1 MNVQVV
7 FQQMLV
13 IVALVC
19 LGIWMYKKQY
29 ISDEM
34 TGKLSS
40 IVVDVCNPMLCI
52 SCGLSAGEATS
63 RRNIAVGMLTGAIIY
78 LLTVILGFLVPK
90 LCRIKR
96 DQQKFYNMML
106 VYANTGFIGIPVAK
120 AVLPAEA
127 MVYVVIVNILF
138 SVLVYTHGVMVMRAG
153 KKETGQ
159 KEGPRFKI
167 TFGLLCSI
175 FTIVIFWFHFSLP
188 QMATDCT
195 AYIGNATTFLSMS
208 LLGCS
213 FAAISLKALFAN
225 RDLYLFSVIKMLLIP
240 LGIGYLMKIFGVD
253 ERMLEAFV
261 LMLAMPAANLP
272 LMMAKKNGEDT
283 QILTRG
289 ILLTTMLTP
298 VTLTLVTFLIS
309 RM

>member
-19 LGIWMYKKQY
+19 LGMWMYKKNY

-52 SCGLSAGEATS
+52 SCGLSAGEAAS
-63 RRNIAVGMLTGAIIY
+63 RRNIAMGMLLGILMY
-78 LLTVILGFLVPK
+78 LLTIILGFLIPK

-120 AVLPAEA
+120 AILPAEA
-127 MVYVVIVNILF
+127 MV
-138 SVLVYTHGVMVMRAG
+138 
-153 KKETGQ
+153 
-159 KEGPRFKI
+159 
-167 TFGLLCSI
+167 
-175 FTIVIFWFHFSLP
+175 IFWFHLSLP
-188 QMATDCT
+188 QMAADCI

-213 FAAISLKALFAN
+213 FAVTSIHDLFSN
-225 RDLYLFSVIKMLLIP
+225 RDLYLFSVIKMLLI
-240 LGIGYLMKIFGVD
+240 
-253 ERMLEAFV
+253 
-261 LMLAMPAANLP
+261 
-272 LMMAKKNGEDT
+272 
-283 QILTRG
+283 
-289 ILLTTMLTP
+289 LLTTMLTP
-298 VTLTLVTFLIS
+298 VTLTIVTYIIS
-309 RM
+309 KM

>member
-19 LGIWMYKKQY
+19 LGIWMYKRKY

-34 TGKLSS
+34 TEKLSS

-52 SCGLSAGEATS
+52 SCGLTAGEAAS
-63 RRNIAVGMLTGAIIY
+63 RRNIAIGMLVGAIIY
-78 LLTVILGFLVPK
+78 LVTVVLGFLIPK
-90 LCRIKR
+90 FCRIKR
-96 DQQKFYNMML
+96 DQQKFYNMMI

-120 AVLPAEA
+120 AILPAEA

-138 SVLVYTHGVMVMRAG
+138 SLLVYTHGIVVTGAG
-153 KKETGQ
+153 GNNTKVS
-159 KEGPRFKI
+159 
-167 TFGLLCSI
+167 FGLLCSI
-175 FTIVIFWFHFSLP
+175 LTIVIFWFHISLP
-188 QMATDCT
+188 KMASDCIT
-195 AYIGNATTFLSMS
+195 YIGNATTFLSMS

-213 FAAISLKALFAN
+213 FAVISFKELFAN
-225 RDLYLFSVIKMLLIP
+225 RDMYLFSVIKMLVIP
-240 LGIGYLMKIFGVD
+240 LAGGYVMKLFGVNEWMRD
-253 ERMLEAFV
+253 AFV

-283 QILTRG
+283 EILTQG

-298 VTLTLVTFLIS
+298 VTLTIVTYIIC
-309 RM
+309 

>member
-13 IVALVC
+13 IVVLVC
-19 LGIWMYKKQY
+19 LGIWMYKRKY

-34 TGKLSS
+34 TEKLSS

-52 SCGLSAGEATS
+52 SCGLTAGEAAS
-63 RRNIAVGMLTGAIIY
+63 RRNIAIGLLVGAIIY
-78 LLTVILGFLVPK
+78 LVTVVLGFLIPK

-96 DQQKFYNMML
+96 DQQKFYNMMI

-120 AVLPAEA
+120 AILPAEA
-127 MVYVVIVNILF
+127 MVYVVIINILF
-138 SVLVYTHGVMVMRAG
+138 SLLVYTHGIAVMGAG
-153 KKETGQ
+153 SSNRKVS
-159 KEGPRFKI
+159 
-167 TFGLLCSI
+167 FGLLCSI
-175 FTIVIFWFHFSLP
+175 LTIVIFWFHISLP
-188 QMATDCT
+188 QMAADCIT
-195 AYIGNATTFLSMS
+195 YIGNATTFLSMS

-213 FAAISLKALFAN
+213 FAVISFKDLFAN
-225 RDLYLFSVIKMLLIP
+225 RDMYLFSVIKMLLIP
-240 LGIGYLMKIFGVD
+240 LAGGYVMKLFGVNEWMRD
-253 ERMLEAFV
+253 AFV

-283 QILTRG
+283 EILTQG

-298 VTLTLVTFLIS
+298 VTLTIVTYIIC
-309 RM
+309 

>member
-1 MNVQVV
+1 MRS
-7 FQQMLV
+7 FFWKRL
-13 IVALVC
+13 
-19 LGIWMYKKQY
+19 
-29 ISDEM
+29 
-34 TGKLSS
+34 
-40 IVVDVCNPMLCI
+40 
-52 SCGLSAGEATS
+52 
-63 RRNIAVGMLTGAIIY
+63 
-78 LLTVILGFLVPK
+78 F
-90 LCRIKR
+90 LCRGLISLKGIKAFFTGT
-96 DQQKFYNMML
+96 DFNNIFYIIDEDLSVTQMP
-106 VYANTGFIGIPVAK
+106 GIK
-120 AVLPAEA
+120 
-127 MVYVVIVNILF
+127 N
-138 SVLVYTHGVMVMRAG
+138 
-153 KKETGQ
+153 
-159 KEGPRFKI
+159 
-167 TFGLLCSI
+167 LLYCI
-175 FTIVIFWFHFSLP
+175 N
-188 QMATDCT
+188 
-195 AYIGNATTFLSMS
+195 YIGNATTFLSMS

-283 QILTRG
+283 QILTQG